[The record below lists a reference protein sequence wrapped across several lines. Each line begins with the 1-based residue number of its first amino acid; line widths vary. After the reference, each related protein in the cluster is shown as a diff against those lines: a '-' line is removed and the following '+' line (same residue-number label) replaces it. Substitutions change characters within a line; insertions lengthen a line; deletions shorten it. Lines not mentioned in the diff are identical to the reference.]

1 MFCYLYRFHLNPSLN
16 HVHTKLILKYLRNC
30 ENFTMNFYILINSIY
45 IKSSKQLSFSVRW
58 INLQQPNR
66 PSQKFQI
73 KKLTWHAMKKSPVNF
88 MIFSYYIYFK
98 LSYQWRKRLVFGERV
113 FFLIN
118 ISFKTPCIW
127 LNFPLIV
134 KGIYDPAVPDLSSS
148 IIIEKS
154 SSYIVTTNDI
164 IYDTWHAYIHTT
176 VFTCAYIHLF
186 LFF

>member
-16 HVHTKLILKYLRNC
+16 HVHMKLILKYLKNC

-45 IKSSKQLSFSVRW
+45 IKSSKHLSFLVRW

-113 FFLIN
+113 FFFN
-118 ISFKTPCIW
+118 KYKFQNPMHMAQ
-127 LNFPLIV
+127 FPV
-134 KGIYDPAVPDLSSS
+134 
-148 IIIEKS
+148 
-154 SSYIVTTNDI
+154 N
-164 IYDTWHAYIHTT
+164 
-176 VFTCAYIHLF
+176 C
-186 LFF
+186 